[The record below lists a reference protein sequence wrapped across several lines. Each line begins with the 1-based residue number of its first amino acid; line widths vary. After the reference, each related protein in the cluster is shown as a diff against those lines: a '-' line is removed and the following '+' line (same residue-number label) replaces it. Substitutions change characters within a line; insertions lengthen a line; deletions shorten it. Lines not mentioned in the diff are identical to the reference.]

1 MHVLTSEV
9 PTIARDHAAVLLA
22 TLQETHPCRE
32 ILTRDVA
39 VMYRALCRA
48 RGWKPVPWHTRRGV
62 SHALR
67 IALGSPPK
75 RYRDVVKDEPGQKRR
90 RWAVFVIPSVPT
102 ASAPDTLP
110 SPPVFAQEN
119 QGKSSKWLE

>member
-1 MHVLTSEV
+1 MHVLTSEA
-9 PTIARDHAAVLLA
+9 PAIARDHAAVLFA
-22 TLQETHPCRE
+22 TLQETHPGRE

-48 RGWKPVPWHTRRGV
+48 RGWRPVPWHTRGGV
-62 SHALR
+62 THALR

-90 RWAVFVIPSVPT
+90 RWAVSWSRAGPQRQPPPHS
-102 ASAPDTLP
+102 LH
-110 SPPVFAQEN
+110 PPVAPLKN
-119 QGKSSKWLE
+119 QGKLSKWLE